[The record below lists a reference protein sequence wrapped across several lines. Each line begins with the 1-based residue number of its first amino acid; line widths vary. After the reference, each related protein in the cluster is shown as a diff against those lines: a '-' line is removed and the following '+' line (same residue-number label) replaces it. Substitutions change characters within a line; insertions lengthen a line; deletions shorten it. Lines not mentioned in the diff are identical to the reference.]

1 MSAPERILRRLEDSG
16 PATRTELVQA
26 LQMPRGTVLWTAQ
39 ELIDA
44 GCVRVADE
52 ARRNRRGRLVQVLEV
67 VPVLLALLLGACA
80 TPTAPEPVDHTY
92 ALVAFNGHEV
102 PALVVADTAGVTA
115 VVRGTL
121 TLGADGRFTEATVQ
135 IVRYTPTVSARTGLD
150 SVAIT
155 VERIG
160 TWSRRGDRLA
170 FRQANGAGWDG
181 TITGGALRYAAGSQ
195 RFVWGRP

>member
-1 MSAPERILRRLEDSG
+1 MSAPTRILRRLEEDG

-80 TPTAPEPVDHTY
+80 APTEPTVDQTF

-102 PALVVADTAGVTA
+102 PTLVVADTAGVTA

-135 IVRYTPTVSARTGLD
+135 VVRYTPTVSARTGLD

-160 TWSRRGDRLA
+160 TWSRRRDRVAFRLA
-170 FRQANGAGWDG
+170 DGSGWDA
-181 TITGGALRYAAGSQ
+181 TVTGQQLRYAAGTQ